1 MPTDNTGETY
11 KTCSEMDSMSAILA
25 SREIENWRGLAA
37 QDELRDKNILREI
50 AQNSRTKSGKIS
62 KYFDKNQE
70 TYDTLRFEHFN
81 KIPIMLNGN
90 SLRLKV

>member
-1 MPTDNTGETY
+1 MSTDNTEEPY

-37 QDELRDKNILREI
+37 IDELKDKNIFREV

-62 KYFDKNQE
+62 KYYDKNQE
-70 TYDTLRFEHFN
+70 TYDTHGFEHFN

-90 SLRLKV
+90 SMRLKV